1 MRQAEAVNIRPG
13 QTSSSRWNLRGD
25 AATRKQHRL
34 SMLLFRQRQ
43 KGSGRTV
50 EAGHY
55 VVLAAI
61 TSKLI
66 WAPERR
72 NKKQW

>member
-1 MRQAEAVNIRPG
+1 
-13 QTSSSRWNLRGD
+13 
-25 AATRKQHRL
+25 
-34 SMLLFRQRQ
+34 MLLVRQRQ

-66 WAPERR
+66 WAPERG
-72 NKKQW
+72 NKKTMVEKKNRENKRRGEHMLERSSFSVI

>member
-1 MRQAEAVNIRPG
+1 MKQQEIALIEHASIQA
-13 QTSSSRWNLRGD
+13 QTG
-25 AATRKQHRL
+25 
-34 SMLLFRQRQ
+34 
-43 KGSGRTV
+43 KGNRRTV

-66 WAPERR
+66 WAPERET
-72 NKKQW
+72 KKS